1 MTTAHPMTLSPM
13 GRRLPQRLTGRG
25 RAVVASLIGL
35 GFLLGVLGLALPGG
49 GQPADSVSAS
59 SAQATESLVDL
70 GAVLAAQGLANEH
83 VVVPGDTLWDLAVAI
98 DPVGDPRLVV
108 EYIREINGLG
118 AAELQVGQRLWL
130 PLSVD

>member
-59 SAQATESLVDL
+59 SK
-70 GAVLAAQGLANEH
+70 
-83 VVVPGDTLWDLAVAI
+83 PVA
-98 DPVGDPRLVV
+98 
-108 EYIREINGLG
+108 
-118 AAELQVGQRLWL
+118 
-130 PLSVD
+130 